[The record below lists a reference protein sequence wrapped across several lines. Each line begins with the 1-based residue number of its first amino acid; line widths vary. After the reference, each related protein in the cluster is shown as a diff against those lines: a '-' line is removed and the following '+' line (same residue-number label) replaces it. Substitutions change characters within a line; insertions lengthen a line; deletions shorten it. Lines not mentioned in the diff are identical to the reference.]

1 MLKLL
6 GFLKLNLAFI
16 IALQLAIIGASAFGR
31 ELSPTNGESLGLM
44 IMGSIVQKDSTNNV
58 VLIKETKSGSVKAV
72 RPGTTILTNF
82 IVSEVHEKYIVLKR
96 AEDRY
101 TVYQNKFASEFAGSS
116 RPSDSKPGLVQSQD
130 YFQEEGFERRSG
142 QIKMTGM
149 YRDKI
154 VNQDLAKILMQ
165 ATAEPAFQNG
175 SIVGFKLTQIDNDS
189 IYAKSGIVDEDII
202 TSINGVKL
210 NNAASAISLLK
221 SLKGENRLN
230 IDVLRGGSTKTF
242 TIEID

>member
-1 MLKLL
+1 MTAI
-6 GFLKLNLAFI
+6 FLSSLYVTSL
-16 IALQLAIIGASAFGR
+16 SAKD
-31 ELSPTNGESLGLM
+31 LMPSNGESLGLI
-44 IMGSIVQKDSTNNV
+44 IMGSIVQKDGTNNV

-72 RPGTTILTNF
+72 RQGTTILTNF
-82 IVSEVHEKYIVLKR
+82 VVSEVHEKYIVLRK

-116 RPSDSKPGLVQSQD
+116 RPSDSKQSLVQSKD
-130 YFQEEGFERRSG
+130 YFQEDGFERRSG

-175 SIVGFKLTQIDNDS
+175 GIIGFKLTQIDADS
-189 IYAKSGIVDEDII
+189 IYAKSGVVDEDII

-221 SLKGENRLN
+221 SLKGENRLS
-230 IDVLRGGSTKTF
+230 IDVLRGGSTQTI